1 MNPIPVRIAC
11 ACVLAAFPLGAPPA
25 RAQDPVPRATAPADT
40 LTLTLAEARRLA
52 VARNPEF
59 LAEARETDIARAQLR
74 QARLPAFN
82 PEAEL
87 RLPGAATGAGASEYE
102 LALTQEVE
110 VAGQRGLRTRAAR
123 IGVGRAELTV
133 RDAARLV
140 VADVT
145 LAYYETLSARRRLA
159 LAEDALAL
167 NERLLAAVRTQAREG
182 EISALDSD
190 LAEIDY
196 GRSRARV
203 LAARR
208 EVASAELELRRLT
221 GLPGTGPLRLSDG
234 LPPAP
239 EAASLSYDSLLSTAL
254 ARRPDLAAGAASVE
268 ELRALTTLA
277 GREARPNLRVGVVA
291 ERDQEGGDPRVGVG
305 VGVALPLFNRNQGR
319 VAEQQARTAQ
329 AELRREAAEVRVRT
343 QVTDAWRAYASASE
357 EVAVYESTVLQPA
370 RQSRDRLEVAY
381 REGKIGLTT
390 LLLVRNQLVDAETGY
405 WDAWL
410 AQRRALADL
419 EAATASPSPADTEI
433 DTDTALQAR

>member
-11 ACVLAAFPLGAPPA
+11 ALALAALPLGVHPA
-25 RAQDPVPRATAPADT
+25 RAQDPVPRAAAPADT
-40 LTLTLAEARRLA
+40 VTLSLAEARRLA
-52 VARNPEF
+52 VARNPAF
-59 LAEARETDIARAQLR
+59 LAEARETDVARAQLR

-102 LALTQEVE
+102 LSLTQEVE
-110 VAGQRGLRTRAAR
+110 VAGQRGLRSRAAR

-133 RDAARLV
+133 RDAARLS
-140 VADVT
+140 VAEAT
-145 LAYYETLSARRRLA
+145 TAYYETLAARRRVA
-159 LAEDALAL
+159 VAEAALAL
-167 NERLLAAVRTQAREG
+167 NERLLAAVRTQTREG
-182 EISALDSD
+182 EISALEAD

-196 GRSRARV
+196 GRARARV

-208 EVASAELELRRLT
+208 EAASAELELRRLT
-221 GLPGTGPLRLSDG
+221 GLSGTGPLRLADD

-239 EAASLSYDSLLSTAL
+239 APATLSLDSLLSAAL
-254 ARRPDLAAGAASVE
+254 ARRPDLAAGAAAVE
-268 ELRALTTLA
+268 ESRALATLA
-277 GREARPNLRVGVVA
+277 RREALPNLRVGAVA

-305 VGVALPLFNRNQGR
+305 VGMALPLFNRNQGR

-329 AELRREAAEVRVRT
+329 ADLRRQATEVRVRT
-343 QVTDAWRAYASASE
+343 QVADAYRAYVSATE
-357 EVAVYESTVLQPA
+357 EAAVYEEAVLQPA
-370 RQSRDRLEVAY
+370 RQSRDRLETAY

-390 LLLVRNQLVDAETGY
+390 LLLVRNQLVEAESGY

-419 EAATASPSPADTEI
+419 EAATAALPAADYDDPEPAPRT
-433 DTDTALQAR
+433 R

>member
-11 ACVLAAFPLGAPPA
+11 ACVLAAFLPGAPPA
-25 RAQDPVPRATAPADT
+25 RAQDPVPRAAAPADT
-40 LTLTLAEARRLA
+40 VTFTLAEARRLA

-59 LAEARETDIARAQLR
+59 LAEAGETDIARAQLR

-102 LALTQEVE
+102 LSLTQEVE

-123 IGVGRAELTV
+123 IGVGRAELVV
-133 RDAARLV
+133 RDAARLA
-140 VADVT
+140 VADAT
-145 LAYYETLSARRRLA
+145 TAYYETLAAGRRLA

-167 NERLLAAVRTQAREG
+167 NERLLSAVRTQTREG

-196 GRSRARV
+196 GRARARV

-208 EVASAELELRRLT
+208 GLAGAELELRRLT
-221 GLPGTGPLRLSDG
+221 GLSGTGPLHLADDLPIAPAAAALS
-234 LPPAP
+234 
-239 EAASLSYDSLLSTAL
+239 SDSLLSTAL
-254 ARRPDLAAGAASVE
+254 ARRPDLAAGAAAVE
-268 ELRALTTLA
+268 ESRALAVLA
-277 GREARPNLRVGVVA
+277 RREALPNLRLGAVA

-305 VGVALPLFNRNQGR
+305 VGMTLPLLNRNQGR
-319 VAEQQARTAQ
+319 IAEQHLRTAQ
-329 AELRREAAEVRVRT
+329 AALRLEAVEANVRT
-343 QVTDAWRAYASASE
+343 QVAAAFGAYVSATE
-357 EVAVYESTVLQPA
+357 EATVYETAVLQPA
-370 RQSRDRLEVAY
+370 RQSRDRLETAY

-410 AQRRALADL
+410 VQRRALAEL
-419 EAATASPSPADTEI
+419 EAATATLPAGNDDDTEPH
-433 DTDTALQAR
+433 AQ